1 MAEGNNF
8 IIDIIAK
15 LQTKISQAQLNGDIK
30 SIQNDL
36 NKLQLK
42 AEIDPKSIKDLQK
55 RIETIKVKA
64 ELDPN
69 AVQNIIRQ
77 LENITNQKIV
87 VSNIN
92 IDQGQTAKSGQMA
105 GKTLA
110 ENLNRSLAASLNTVK
125 QNIAN
130 ILNGM
135 GNQKLNS
142 YDLSKLFNLNRAGI
156 DSSVI
161 QQVRSLT
168 NELNAL
174 AKEALNTNSDSAWEG
189 IINKISTL
197 SGVLNQF
204 GKSRDLS
211 SFKESLDIL
220 NHFQEKRFLLMINRN
235 YCRIQG

>member
-130 ILNGM
+130 ILNVDM
-135 GNQKLNS
+135 NYLLRDEESISNEEMYIDLILDSLIQKLS
-142 YDLSKLFNLNRAGI
+142 CKD
-156 DSSVI
+156 
-161 QQVRSLT
+161 
-168 NELNAL
+168 
-174 AKEALNTNSDSAWEG
+174 KEF
-189 IINKISTL
+189 
-197 SGVLNQF
+197 VV
-204 GKSRDLS
+204 
-211 SFKESLDIL
+211 
-220 NHFQEKRFLLMINRN
+220 HMINGMKL
-235 YCRIQG
+235 YYDSEK